1 MKLRIKGNSIRFRLN
16 KSDVKKLAAEGY
28 LEEHTH
34 FGNAVFTYAIDAAL
48 DAGDMSASLEHN
60 RIILHVPDEFLKD
73 WPGNDKVGM
82 KSFIDLKNGESLSL
96 LIEKDFVCLD
106 DTEEDQSDNYAN
118 PNAACTP

>member
-16 KSDVKKLAAEGY
+16 KTDVQKLSQDGY

-34 FGNAVFTYAIDAAL
+34 FGNAIFTYAVDTNIDAARL
-48 DAGDMSASLEHN
+48 SASLEHN
-60 RIILHVPDEFLKD
+60 RIILHVPDKFLKD
-73 WPGNDKVGM
+73 WPENDETGM
-82 KSFIDLKNGESLSL
+82 KSLVDLKNGESLSL